1 MDAIRNGCYSQPRA
15 VLESDAEL
23 LETLLAKA
31 ARLVAMH
38 GDASVDGHAGTAVS
52 MAEGLLLVELLAA
65 GEVTQQQLADR
76 LRLDKS
82 RISRLCA
89 ALERKRLL
97 ARERDERNRRNLRLQ
112 LSASGTATATRLRQ
126 TWRERH
132 DRVLAA
138 MTPEER
144 QALLLGLGALAREL
158 AALHP
163 TR

>member
-1 MDAIRNGCYSQPRA
+1 MPKA
-15 VLESDAEL
+15 DAEP

-31 ARLVAMH
+31 TRLVAMH
-38 GDASVDGHAGTAVS
+38 GDASAGEHAGTAVS
-52 MAEGLLLVELLAA
+52 MTEGLLLIELLAA

-97 ARERDERNRRNLRLQ
+97 ARERDESNRRNLHLRLTP
-112 LSASGTATATRLRQ
+112 SGTATAGRLRQ

-132 DRVLAA
+132 ERVLAA
-138 MTPEER
+138 MTPDER

-158 AALHP
+158 AELHP
-163 TR
+163 RT